1 MTETPFRI
9 AISDQ
14 DIDNLKKRLDLTRFP
29 DELEDVG
36 RDYGAPL
43 RDIQRLVAY
52 WKDGY
57 NWRKHEAQLNDELP
71 QFTRDI
77 EVEGFGLLN
86 VHYVHKK
93 SSVAS
98 AVPLLFVHGC
108 KLHPFTLFYS
118 IFLTDVSFSGPGSFY
133 EVRKIL
139 PLLIQESPDFPTF
152 HVVAISLP
160 GYGFSEAPRKRGF
173 AIDQYAQVSI
183 YT

>member
-14 DIDNLKKRLDLTRFP
+14 DIDDLKKRLDLTRFP

-57 NWRKHEAQLNDELP
+57 DWRKHEAQLNDELP

-108 KLHPFTLFYS
+108 KCYSPLFIRYLS
-118 IFLTDVSFSGPGSFY
+118 LMCRVQGPVVSMKSGRY
-133 EVRKIL
+133 YL
-139 PLLIQESPDFPTF
+139 C
-152 HVVAISLP
+152 
-160 GYGFSEAPRKRGF
+160 
-173 AIDQYAQVSI
+173 
-183 YT
+183 

>member
-14 DIDNLKKRLDLTRFP
+14 DIDDLKKRLDLTRFP

-57 NWRKHEAQLNDELP
+57 DWRKHEAQLNDELP

-108 KLHPFTLFYS
+108 K
-118 IFLTDVSFSGPGSFY
+118 
-133 EVRKIL
+133 
-139 PLLIQESPDFPTF
+139 
-152 HVVAISLP
+152 
-160 GYGFSEAPRKRGF
+160 
-173 AIDQYAQVSI
+173 
-183 YT
+183 